1 MKNSIDDE
9 KLLDVSGGVVDKAE
23 RFDPAASI
31 KKPGEKIINPAGRR
45 IINPT
50 ADKSIDKLVSPL
62 FTKSPGKLKELNTG
76 IDTDQ
81 DNGTSNGSIIKAR
94 VEEEY

>member
-1 MKNSIDDE
+1 MKNSIDDD
-9 KLLDVSGGVVDKAE
+9 KLLDVSGGVMGKAE

-31 KKPGEKIINPAGRR
+31 KNQGRRIIDPAGRR
-45 IINPT
+45 IDPT
-50 ADKSIDKLVSPL
+50 ADKSIDTLVSPL
-62 FTKSPGKLKELNTG
+62 FTKNPGKLKELNTG

>member
-1 MKNSIDDE
+1 MKHSIDDD
-9 KLLDVSGGVVDKAE
+9 KLLDVSGGVMRKAE
-23 RFDPAASI
+23 RFNPAASAENQ
-31 KKPGEKIINPAGRR
+31 GRRIINPVGRK
-45 IINPT
+45 INPT

-62 FTKSPGKLKELNTG
+62 FTKSPGKLKELDTG

-81 DNGTSNGSIIKAR
+81 DDGTSNGSIIKAR

>member
-1 MKNSIDDE
+1 MKNSIDDD
-9 KLLDVSGGVVDKAE
+9 KLLDVSGGVMGKAE
-23 RFDPAASI
+23 RFNPAAST
-31 KKPGEKIINPAGRR
+31 KNPGERIIDPVGRR
-45 IINPT
+45 IVPK

-62 FTKSPGKLKELNTG
+62 FTKSPGKLKELDTG

-81 DNGTSNGSIIKAR
+81 DDGTSNGSIIKAR